1 MHDGIR
7 ATASNS
13 TNCLHIPSW
22 RPTKVRLSSA
32 VVCAKLTALQT
43 AANSLVS
50 DLKNLGHNCWMLQAT
65 ALVKLSVY
73 FKDR

>member
-7 ATASNS
+7 AAASNS
-13 TNCLHIPSW
+13 TNCLHISSW
-22 RPTKVRLSSA
+22 KPTKVRLSSA

-50 DLKNLGHNCWMLQAT
+50 DSKKSWPQLLDAAGGSAGEAFCVL
-65 ALVKLSVY
+65 
-73 FKDR
+73 